1 MLLIGQ
7 ERSKENAALA
17 VEPGCASDC
26 SGTTPWSSSSLQ
38 QFQAHTTSAKRW
50 PVLLRNST
58 IAIRE
63 SAVKIGHSLL
73 FSSCLA
79 SLEIRT
85 REPSSRTIVRWLL
98 RVSTFPGSPGNSIM
112 LCGSRVGE
120 GIWLGK
126 YTIGLKKN

>member
-50 PVLLRNST
+50 PVLLRNSG
-58 IAIRE
+58 
-63 SAVKIGHSLL
+63 VLG
-73 FSSCLA
+73 
-79 SLEIRT
+79 
-85 REPSSRTIVRWLL
+85 
-98 RVSTFPGSPGNSIM
+98 
-112 LCGSRVGE
+112 CGSFDNPKSQ
-120 GIWLGK
+120 LGSFP
-126 YTIGLKKN
+126 LELCDL

>member
-50 PVLLRNST
+50 PVLLKHQILILNRSRKRIPDRVWFAKTPHEAVLIHVICYTTSLYFIDLKRALNFGDAHLT
-58 IAIRE
+58 GNRYTTWRAVRPRGE
-63 SAVKIGHSLL
+63 SI
-73 FSSCLA
+73 
-79 SLEIRT
+79 
-85 REPSSRTIVRWLL
+85 SR
-98 RVSTFPGSPGNSIM
+98 
-112 LCGSRVGE
+112 
-120 GIWLGK
+120 
-126 YTIGLKKN
+126 

>member
-50 PVLLRNST
+50 PVLLRNS
-58 IAIRE
+58 
-63 SAVKIGHSLL
+63 
-73 FSSCLA
+73 
-79 SLEIRT
+79 
-85 REPSSRTIVRWLL
+85 WLL
-98 RVSTFPGSPGNSIM
+98 GGRGLDDLESELGGFP
-112 LCGSRVGE
+112 LE
-120 GIWLGK
+120 L
-126 YTIGLKKN
+126 LDL